1 MRASKWTFPDAQKRI
16 KSTLEWR
23 REFKPELI
31 PPDEVRIESE
41 TGKMY
46 VRPFYILSKS
56 DLTYFPIATR
66 SILNGFDRDGRPIL
80 YMRPG
85 RENTETGPR
94 QLRHLVWC
102 LFVCLLSPLLLW
114 LIECCVDRERAKDLM
129 PPDQESLVIIVDY
142 KSTTLRTNPSISVAR
157 KVGFGRIL
165 GWWRNF
171 NINYNRSWISSN
183 NTIAKRSVE
192 HSSSTFLCSSASST
206 KGFHRFWIQ

>member
-102 LFVCLLSPLLLW
+102 LFVCLLSPLLL
-114 LIECCVDRERAKDLM
+114 
-129 PPDQESLVIIVDY
+129 
-142 KSTTLRTNPSISVAR
+142 
-157 KVGFGRIL
+157 
-165 GWWRNF
+165 
-171 NINYNRSWISSN
+171 
-183 NTIAKRSVE
+183 
-192 HSSSTFLCSSASST
+192 
-206 KGFHRFWIQ
+206 